1 MEDEK
6 SEPIT
11 EVKFMEVSEPV
22 KIFLKVKSESS
33 KSESSS
39 ESSSSS
45 VTVAAEDVNLVY
57 KSTPRFFR
65 SSFIHKTKEL
75 FNKNH
80 TDAFEDDKMQPLKAK
95 LVMNVRK
102 KIQCN

>member
-1 MEDEK
+1 MDMEDEK

-11 EVKFMEVSEPV
+11 EVKFMEVNEPV
-22 KIFLKVKSESS
+22 KVFLKIKSESS

-45 VTVAAEDVNLVY
+45 VTVAAEDVDLVY
-57 KSTPRFFR
+57 KSPPRFFR
-65 SSFIHKTKEL
+65 SSLIHKTKVL
-75 FNKNH
+75 FTKNH

-95 LVMNVRK
+95 LVMNRS
-102 KIQCN
+102 I